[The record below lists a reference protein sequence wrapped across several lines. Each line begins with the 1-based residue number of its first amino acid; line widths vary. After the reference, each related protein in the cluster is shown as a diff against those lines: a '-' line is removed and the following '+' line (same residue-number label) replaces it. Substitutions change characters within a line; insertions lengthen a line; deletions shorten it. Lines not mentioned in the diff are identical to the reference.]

1 VNGAH
6 IPDSGFAGDAGDA
19 DPVLAEAQRAYA
31 ADPARLPDVLAALHH
46 ARVLAPVV
54 AVIGETAT
62 TAAGPTVDKTSDIA
76 LPLLVDPD
84 GARAV
89 PVFSCL
95 ETLARWDQ
103 SARPVPVEGPR
114 AAAVAVAERAEAL
127 VLDVAGPMPVTLA
140 GAEVQALAEGR
151 AAIPAY
157 DDEVLARQVAAVLA
171 SEPAV
176 TAAWLGPGAGV
187 DAVVT
192 VSVDRAADPG
202 EVARRLAERLHALA
216 RRGVRGLDLALRPA
230 GAPEPRGRLVH
241 TAGDPS

>member
-157 DDEVLARQVAAVLA
+157 DDEVLARQVAAALGR
-171 SEPAV
+171 EPAV
-176 TAAWLGPGAGV
+176 TRGWIGPGVGV
-187 DAVVT
+187 DALVT
-192 VSVDRAADPG
+192 VAVDPAASSEEIG
-202 EVARRLAERLHALA
+202 ARLAAQLQALA
-216 RRGVRGLDLALRPA
+216 RAGVRGLDLALQPGTA
-230 GAPEPRGRLVH
+230 SAPDGLLVY
-241 TAGDPS
+241 TSGDPS